1 MGIHV
6 KGRRQSVQILIA
18 SSRAVTRRALKG
30 LLQTRP
36 DLVVVAE
43 AADAQEMLEQAE
55 ANSPDVVLLDS
66 GLFNGPQE
74 DLVASLRQLE
84 CQPKVV
90 VLGFSSEKGT
100 GCPGRQ
106 RRRIR
111 QQRGSTQVAIDLAL
125 CRATGGTRMNSNR
138 FGNGTGEGMVGSDLC
153 RRCTVGGPK

>member
-1 MGIHV
+1 MGLHV

-90 VLGFSSEKGT
+90 VLGFSSEKG
-100 GCPGRQ
+100 
-106 RRRIR
+106 
-111 QQRGSTQVAIDLAL
+111 
-125 CRATGGTRMNSNR
+125 RAARAAGADAFVSKG
-138 FGNGTGEGMVGSDLC
+138 DP
-153 RRCTVGGPK
+153 PKSLLTSLYAVQLEER

>member
-90 VLGFSSEKGT
+90 VLGFSSEAEPVAQAAGADAFVSKGDPPKSLLT
-100 GCPGRQ
+100 
-106 RRRIR
+106 
-111 QQRGSTQVAIDLAL
+111 AIHGVYL
-125 CRATGGTRMNSNR
+125 
-138 FGNGTGEGMVGSDLC
+138 EG
-153 RRCTVGGPK
+153 

>member
-1 MGIHV
+1 V
-6 KGRRQSVQILIA
+6 YDEVGRHRDRCIRAGAENGQRDLQVLIA

-74 DLVASLRQLE
+74 NLVASLRQLE
-84 CQPKVV
+84 C
-90 VLGFSSEKGT
+90 
-100 GCPGRQ
+100 
-106 RRRIR
+106 
-111 QQRGSTQVAIDLAL
+111 
-125 CRATGGTRMNSNR
+125 
-138 FGNGTGEGMVGSDLC
+138 
-153 RRCTVGGPK
+153 

>member
-1 MGIHV
+1 M
-6 KGRRQSVQILIA
+6 QILIA

-90 VLGFSSEKGT
+90 VLGFSSESERAARAAGADAFVSKGDPPKSLLT
-100 GCPGRQ
+100 
-106 RRRIR
+106 
-111 QQRGSTQVAIDLAL
+111 AIYTVHL
-125 CRATGGTRMNSNR
+125 
-138 FGNGTGEGMVGSDLC
+138 EG
-153 RRCTVGGPK
+153 